1 MEGEEPVTLTL
12 DRKWEITVYD
22 PTVDTQPRR
31 TLQGKSLTLTMAQSP
46 IILKLEK

>member
-12 DRKWEITVYD
+12 DRKRKITEYD
-22 PTVDTQPRR
+22 PTVDTQPLR
-31 TLQGKSLTLTMAQSP
+31 TLQGKSLILTMDQSP